1 MTDDG
6 PASMEEFLSS
16 LPPEGASRTG
26 GGRGRG
32 RPGPGRRPVGGFPR
46 AEAIER
52 SCGNCRRPALSAVG
66 PDMAKV
72 VQAFTPLFHAIVAV
86 AKGHPDTSLREKIE
100 ADLASMEEH
109 GWQLTDPGTANL
121 GRPARRRE
129 ADRGHRSEQRRPG
142 AGGIL
147 ELLDQPTPEELLAT
161 MPDAVREAFQQK
173 GDAAGEALQAAL
185 QAMPRTRGYRHCA
198 EAAAGRA
205 DRRLTGPPMPRQATH
220 RESRDRSV

>member
-16 LPPEGASRTG
+16 LPPKVRAALEEGGDGVAQALDAALSEL
-26 GGRGRG
+26 
-32 RPGPGRRPVGGFPR
+32 PE
-46 AEAIER
+46 AEAIEVVR
-52 SCGNCRRPALSAVG
+52 KLQEAGAFGGG

-109 GWQLTDPGTANL
+109 GWQLTDPV
-121 GRPARRRE
+121 
-129 ADRGHRSEQRRPG
+129 QRIW
-142 AGGIL
+142 AGQRDAEKLTEDIDPNSVVLVQRIL

-173 GDAAGEALQAAL
+173 GEAAGEALQAAL
-185 QAMPRTRGYRHCA
+185 QAMPEQ
-198 EAAAGRA
+198 EAIAIVQKLRLAG
-205 DRRLTGPPMPRQATH
+205 LIGG
-220 RESRDRSV
+220 